1 MRSQGVFHS
10 DTEIL
15 VPFFDVDT
23 MNVVWH
29 GHYVKY
35 LEVARCALLDKIG
48 HNYTAM
54 LESGYAWPVIDMQ
67 LRYVRG
73 AVFGQTINVR
83 ASLVEWENRLKVN
96 YLITDLV
103 SGERLTRATTVQV
116 AVEIAALGDDFRPLG
131 RLIDERAIVNA
142 VAALM
147 ATGGSTNH
155 TIHWIAV
162 ARAAGIVLTW
172 DDMDQLSQI
181 VPLLTHVYP
190 NGEADVNRFAAAGG
204 PAFVF
209 RELMD
214 AGLMHD
220 DLPTIAEGGMRAYAQ
235 EPRLFDGKVSY
246 VPATAT
252 SADAEVVRPAANPF
266 EAQGGLRLLRGNIG
280 RSLIKLSAVKPQY
293 RSIEAPAV
301 VVDAPQVLNK
311 LHAAGALPQDF
322 VAVVRYQGPRSNGM
336 PELHSLAPLLG
347 LLQNQGRRRS
357 RCSGG
362 CRR

>member
-83 ASLVEWENRLKVN
+83 ASLVEWESRLKVN

-116 AVEIAALGDDFRPLG
+116 AVEIATRDMQLASPKIFTDAV
-131 RLIDERAIVNA
+131 ERA
-142 VAALM
+142 L
-147 ATGGSTNH
+147 
-155 TIHWIAV
+155 
-162 ARAAGIVLTW
+162 
-172 DDMDQLSQI
+172 
-181 VPLLTHVYP
+181 
-190 NGEADVNRFAAAGG
+190 
-204 PAFVF
+204 
-209 RELMD
+209 
-214 AGLMHD
+214 
-220 DLPTIAEGGMRAYAQ
+220 
-235 EPRLFDGKVSY
+235 K
-246 VPATAT
+246 
-252 SADAEVVRPAANPF
+252 
-266 EAQGGLRLLRGNIG
+266 
-280 RSLIKLSAVKPQY
+280 
-293 RSIEAPAV
+293 
-301 VVDAPQVLNK
+301 
-311 LHAAGALPQDF
+311 
-322 VAVVRYQGPRSNGM
+322 
-336 PELHSLAPLLG
+336 
-347 LLQNQGRRRS
+347 
-357 RCSGG
+357 
-362 CRR
+362 